1 MVHYIVSCVTMDM
14 SAVTVKSL
22 RGKYSSGKPG
32 VLVFIG
38 MRIQSTYLNTVADK
52 SASYCHTHDT
62 HLFECV
68 YS

>member
-38 MRIQSTYLNTVADK
+38 MRT
-52 SASYCHTHDT
+52 
-62 HLFECV
+62 
-68 YS
+68 